1 LSFLSEAGSGFIV
14 VKNMSNGAQID
25 RRHWGKLTAAGMMA
39 GIAATR
45 EQVAKAGLQDTTESL
60 VAEGAIL
67 ECLTSDCKFTEGPAV
82 AANGEVFF
90 TDQPNNRILKVDL
103 EGKVS
108 EFLKP
113 AGRSN
118 GLFFAP
124 DGKLIACADEKNELW
139 EIDVDGSHRV
149 LSGTFQNKPWN
160 GPNDLWIHPKGFL
173 FFTDPYYQRPPAQH
187 VYRCQRDGSQGVL
200 AADQFKQPN
209 GIVGNPETGELFVAD
224 IGDKKTYR
232 FQIAEDG
239 TLTDRLLFCE
249 EGSDGMTLD
258 RLGNLYLTGSK
269 GVSIFD
275 PRGRL
280 LERITVPQPWTANVC
295 FGGPQRDLLY
305 ITASTSLYRIPMK
318 VKGW

>member
-1 LSFLSEAGSGFIV
+1 
-14 VKNMSNGAQID
+14 MSNGARFE

-39 GIAATR
+39 GIASKWER
-45 EQVAKAGLQDTTESL
+45 EVKAGFQEATESL
-60 VAEGAIL
+60 VAEGASL

-82 AANGEVFF
+82 ASNGEVFF

-139 EIDVDGSHRV
+139 EIDPNGSHRV
-149 LSGTFQNKPWN
+149 LNGMFQETPWN

-173 FFTDPYYQRPPAQH
+173 FFTDPYYQRPWWNHTSPPQPSQN
-187 VYRCQRDGSQGVL
+187 VYRCRRDGSQGVL

-224 IGDKKTYR
+224 IGAKKTYR

-239 TLTDRLLFCE
+239 ALTNRQLFCE

-258 RLGNLYLTGSK
+258 RLGNLYLTGGK

-275 PRGRL
+275 PKGRL
-280 LERITVPQPWTANVC
+280 LERIAVPQPWTANVC
-295 FGGPQRDLLY
+295 FGGPERDLLY
-305 ITASTSLYRIPMK
+305 ITASTSLYRVSMK

>member
-1 LSFLSEAGSGFIV
+1 M
-14 VKNMSNGAQID
+14 VKKMSNGAQID

-60 VAEGAIL
+60 VAEGASL

-173 FFTDPYYQRPPAQH
+173 FFTDPYYQRPWWNHTSPPQPAQH

-275 PRGRL
+275 PSGRL